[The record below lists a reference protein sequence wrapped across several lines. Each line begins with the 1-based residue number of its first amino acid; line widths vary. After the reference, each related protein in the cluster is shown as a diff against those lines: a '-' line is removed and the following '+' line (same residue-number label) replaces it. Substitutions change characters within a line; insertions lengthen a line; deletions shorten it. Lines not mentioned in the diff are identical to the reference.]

1 MVCGF
6 YRTGKNFGYQHYKFT
21 PDIVC
26 MAKSITGGFIPF
38 GATFFSHEIS
48 STFNN
53 KVLSAGL
60 TNYAHPLG
68 LAATKAIIK
77 IVSTKVFQARLN
89 KNIKILR
96 EFLLEQKYSSSCLET
111 RQFGMLAA
119 LELKNETQPNLF
131 LEKGFHL
138 IQKNKTLIFSP
149 NLLFPSKELKKSLDE
164 INKIIIQ
171 NEREKNV
178 LKKTG

>member
-1 MVCGF
+1 
-6 YRTGKNFGYQHYKFT
+6 
-21 PDIVC
+21 

-38 GATFFSHEIS
+38 GATYFDHDIALK
-48 STFNN
+48 FND

-68 LAATKAIIK
+68 LAATRAIIK
-77 IVSTKVFQARLN
+77 LVSTKVFQTRLN

-96 EFLLEQKYSSSCLET
+96 EFLLEQKYSSPSLKT

-119 LELKNETQPNLF
+119 LELNNETHPNLF
-131 LEKGFHL
+131 LEKGFHV

-178 LKKTG
+178 FKKTG